1 MNTADGP
8 TANKLPAWMRWLHTY
23 VSMVGLGAL
32 LFFSLTGI
40 TLNHPEWTLGFQRRE
55 QRFEGRLDPAWL
67 AAGGDEKAVDKLAV
81 AEALRARHGLRGWVD
96 DFRVDEAE
104 CTLAFKGPG
113 SAADVVVQRK
123 TGAYQV
129 TQSIEGPLALVNDL
143 HKGRHT
149 GAVWAWV
156 LDLTA
161 GLLALVAF
169 SGVWLLLYVRRRR
182 ASGLWIGL
190 AGALV
195 LWAVYAVAVR

>member
-1 MNTADGP
+1 MA
-8 TANKLPAWMRWLHTY
+8 
-23 VSMVGLGAL
+23 
-32 LFFSLTGI
+32 
-40 TLNHPEWTLGFQRRE
+40 
-55 QRFEGRLDPAWL
+55 

-96 DFRVDEAE
+96 DFRVDESE

-123 TGAYQV
+123 TGGYQV

-161 GLLALVAF
+161 SLLALVAF

-195 LWAVYAVAVR
+195 LWALYAVAVR

>member
-1 MNTADGP
+1 
-8 TANKLPAWMRWLHTY
+8 MRWLHTY

-32 LFFSLTGI
+32 LFFSLTGL
-40 TLNHPEWTLGFQRRE
+40 TLNHPEWTLGFQRRGH
-55 QRFEGRLDPAWL
+55 RLEGRLDPAWL
-67 AAGGDEKAVDKLAV
+67 AAGGDEKSIDRLAV

-96 DFRVDEAE
+96 DFRVDDAE
-104 CTLAFKGPG
+104 CTVAYKGPG

-123 TGAYQV
+123 TGVYQG

-156 LDLTA
+156 IDLTA
-161 GLLALVAF
+161 GLLALVAL

-195 LWAVYAVAVR
+195 LWVVYAVAVR